1 MGRDQGNQGRSG
13 NLSET
18 DRSRGGQTS
27 ANEQNRDDQGQFTG
41 TGMNQRRETTDPGS
55 NLGNQGRDD
64 QGQFTGSTGQ
74 ARHGSKHTR

>member
-1 MGRDQGNQGRSG
+1 MGRDQRNQGRSG
-13 NLSET
+13 NLTES

-41 TGMNQRRETTDPGS
+41 
-55 NLGNQGRDD
+55 
-64 QGQFTGSTGQ
+64 STGQ

>member
-1 MGRDQGNQGRSG
+1 
-13 NLSET
+13 
-18 DRSRGGQTS
+18 
-27 ANEQNRDDQGQFTG
+27 
-41 TGMNQRRETTDPGS
+41 MNQRHETTDPGS

>member
-13 NLSET
+13 NLSES

-41 TGMNQRRETTDPGS
+41 TGMNQRRLGS
-55 NLGNQGRDD
+55 AAVQRKVSSDSRVTVPSSITLPC
-64 QGQFTGSTGQ
+64 SSH
-74 ARHGSKHTR
+74 HGV